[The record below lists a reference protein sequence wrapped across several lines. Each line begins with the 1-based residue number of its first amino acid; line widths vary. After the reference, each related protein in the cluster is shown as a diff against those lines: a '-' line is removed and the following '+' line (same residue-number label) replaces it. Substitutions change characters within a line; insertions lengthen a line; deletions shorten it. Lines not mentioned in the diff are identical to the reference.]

1 MKSVSEAY
9 LFILSPESTWSRDLF
24 IFESIEAQ
32 ILWKKA
38 KIMALLKQSYLWIH
52 VYFFSKFSG
61 IYLFSHS
68 KHMPIANALDK
79 KSSFL
84 KPFWE
89 YIYIALEKVCD
100 LLIFSCWLHTWNTSS
115 LSEATQIANG
125 QTRQTCD
132 KVITFCCLLLFRG
145 KKLMV
150 SHQVVAAR
158 CCHALQVIKP
168 AAWNFSDA

>member
-1 MKSVSEAY
+1 MAHRLILNSAPVHNSIITIRAHISKWTGSKPY

-84 KPFWE
+84 KLSLQIQEILQFFSMKMIDLMLHFW
-89 YIYIALEKVCD
+89 I
-100 LLIFSCWLHTWNTSS
+100 
-115 LSEATQIANG
+115 
-125 QTRQTCD
+125 
-132 KVITFCCLLLFRG
+132 CLL
-145 KKLMV
+145 K
-150 SHQVVAAR
+150 
-158 CCHALQVIKP
+158 
-168 AAWNFSDA
+168 SD

>member
-1 MKSVSEAY
+1 MLTQPTTTLIFSNYPGGGKANATSV
-9 LFILSPESTWSRDLF
+9 
-24 IFESIEAQ
+24 EAQ

-84 KPFWE
+84 KLSLQIQEILQFFSMKMIDLMLHFW
-89 YIYIALEKVCD
+89 I
-100 LLIFSCWLHTWNTSS
+100 
-115 LSEATQIANG
+115 
-125 QTRQTCD
+125 
-132 KVITFCCLLLFRG
+132 CLL
-145 KKLMV
+145 K
-150 SHQVVAAR
+150 
-158 CCHALQVIKP
+158 
-168 AAWNFSDA
+168 SD

>member
-1 MKSVSEAY
+1 MNWFFYGSIKADIEEFMLHVKFQDIIFSYKHPWELDWIHLLSY

-84 KPFWE
+84 KLSLQIQEILQFFSMKMIDLMLHFW
-89 YIYIALEKVCD
+89 I
-100 LLIFSCWLHTWNTSS
+100 
-115 LSEATQIANG
+115 
-125 QTRQTCD
+125 
-132 KVITFCCLLLFRG
+132 CLL
-145 KKLMV
+145 K
-150 SHQVVAAR
+150 
-158 CCHALQVIKP
+158 
-168 AAWNFSDA
+168 SD

>member
-1 MKSVSEAY
+1 MFFISNWGVLYTLRCYIVSY

-84 KPFWE
+84 KLSLQIQEILQFFSMKMIDLMLHFW
-89 YIYIALEKVCD
+89 I
-100 LLIFSCWLHTWNTSS
+100 
-115 LSEATQIANG
+115 
-125 QTRQTCD
+125 
-132 KVITFCCLLLFRG
+132 CLL
-145 KKLMV
+145 K
-150 SHQVVAAR
+150 
-158 CCHALQVIKP
+158 
-168 AAWNFSDA
+168 SD

>member
-1 MKSVSEAY
+1 MKTITEVEIVISEAKKFFVSIWAGNRPYGETKFVQIQTEWREVDRFGLENICQAKKERKILQYEPY

-84 KPFWE
+84 KFSLQIQEILQFFSMKMTDLMLHFW
-89 YIYIALEKVCD
+89 I
-100 LLIFSCWLHTWNTSS
+100 
-115 LSEATQIANG
+115 
-125 QTRQTCD
+125 
-132 KVITFCCLLLFRG
+132 CLL
-145 KKLMV
+145 K
-150 SHQVVAAR
+150 
-158 CCHALQVIKP
+158 
-168 AAWNFSDA
+168 SD

>member
-1 MKSVSEAY
+1 MKMYLFFDINNIKNLNIKNHFNVILAY

-84 KPFWE
+84 KLSLQIQEILQFFSMKMIDLMLHFW
-89 YIYIALEKVCD
+89 I
-100 LLIFSCWLHTWNTSS
+100 
-115 LSEATQIANG
+115 
-125 QTRQTCD
+125 
-132 KVITFCCLLLFRG
+132 CLL
-145 KKLMV
+145 K
-150 SHQVVAAR
+150 
-158 CCHALQVIKP
+158 
-168 AAWNFSDA
+168 SD